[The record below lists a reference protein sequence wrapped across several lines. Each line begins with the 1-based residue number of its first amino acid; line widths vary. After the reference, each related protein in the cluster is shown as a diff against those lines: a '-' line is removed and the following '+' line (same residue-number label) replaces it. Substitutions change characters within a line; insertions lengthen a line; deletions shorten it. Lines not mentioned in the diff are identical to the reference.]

1 MPHDDVFPVIAER
14 NRRRILEAL
23 RPGDQSVGELVD
35 TLGVSQPTVSKHL
48 KVLREAGLVTT
59 RADGQRRYYSV
70 DPVPLAEAAAWLT
83 DFATAA
89 DPGAAAPRRPAGPAA
104 DSRPQGPAN
113 AAPPRAA
120 LAQESVPEASVRPVP
135 RPAPA
140 AVAGQPVPGQHA
152 PAQHSAPTPQAG
164 RHAPARQA
172 TATSSPGAPP
182 TTAAG
187 SELAPAARHP
197 VPPASVLPTAQSAQQ
212 SAQQLGRTVG
222 RTVEQVTGRA
232 QDLLDRLPKPK
243 FGRRR

>member
-104 DSRPQGPAN
+104 DSRPQGPAH
-113 AAPPRAA
+113 AAPPRAG
-120 LAQESVPEASVRPVP
+120 LAPASAPEASVRPVP

-140 AVAGQPVPGQHA
+140 AVAGQTVPGQTVPGQHA
-152 PAQHSAPTPQAG
+152 PAQHAAPTPSAG
-164 RHAPARQA
+164 RNAPARQA
-172 TATSSPGAPP
+172 TATSSPGA
-182 TTAAG
+182 
-187 SELAPAARHP
+187 ELAPAARHP
-197 VPPASVLPTAQSAQQ
+197 VPPAPVLPTAQSAQQ